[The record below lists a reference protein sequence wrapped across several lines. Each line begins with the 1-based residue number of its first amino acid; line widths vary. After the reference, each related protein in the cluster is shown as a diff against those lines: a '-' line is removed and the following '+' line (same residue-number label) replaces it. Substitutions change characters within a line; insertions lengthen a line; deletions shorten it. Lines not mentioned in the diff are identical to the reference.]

1 MLLSVQ
7 SNLSDCRSW
16 MASMHSNLQSA
27 LRVIFG
33 IGFALSF
40 ATIACAQPGDPAKW
54 AEVQRKAKE
63 EGQVVVAG
71 PPFQG
76 LRTALSAAFKQ
87 RYGIDLNYLGMF
99 AGEVITRVDTESK
112 AGKVSIDADLGGTST
127 CWAMS
132 TRGQIE
138 NMNGKL
144 VDPEILNPAVWRNG
158 KPKLNEA
165 GPSPNLPADFRCSLQ
180 TAEYVMTD
188 LFVNTDIVK
197 PGEITSWKDLLKP
210 QYKGKIAA
218 FDPRR
223 SGPGQTPV
231 GYLAALFGQDYLKQ
245 LFIGQDVKLT
255 ADNRQLA
262 EWVARGEYPIGIA
275 LVQFAIE
282 IYRKQG
288 LPIAR
293 VYPKD
298 GPGSLT
304 GGFSVVM
311 LIKDAPHPNAAQLF
325 ANWFASKEAQTIY
338 EAQMMETSLRTDI
351 AGTNLPDYVKPQPGV
366 AYPIDDYS
374 FEHYN
379 KVRVPAVEM
388 LQKELQR

>member
-1 MLLSVQ
+1 M
-7 SNLSDCRSW
+7 R
-16 MASMHSNLQSA
+16 MKPAIA
-27 LRVIFG
+27 LGSILGLAFAVSTS
-33 IGFALSF
+33 IGAY
-40 ATIACAQPGDPAKW
+40 AQTPDPAKW
-54 AEVQRKAKE
+54 EELQRKAKE

-76 LRTALSAAFKQ
+76 LRTALAAAFKK
-87 RYGIDLNYLGMF
+87 RYGIELNYLGMF

-132 TRGQIE
+132 PRGQIE

-144 VDPEILNPAVWRNG
+144 IDPGLWQPSVWRGG

-165 GPSPNLPADFRCSLQ
+165 GPSSSLPADFRCSFQ
-180 TAEYVMTD
+180 TAEWVMTD
-188 LFVNTDIVK
+188 LFANTSIVK
-197 PGEITSWKDLLKP
+197 PGEIASWKDLLKP

-223 SGPGQTPV
+223 SGPGQTPA

-245 LFIGQDVKLT
+245 LFLDQQVKLT

-262 EWVARGEYPIGIA
+262 EWVARGEYPIGIG

-282 IYRKQG
+282 MFRKQG
-288 LPIAR
+288 LPIER

-311 LIKDAPHPNAAQLF
+311 LIKNGPHPNAAQLF
-325 ANWFASKEAQTIY
+325 VNWFGTKEAQTIY
-338 EAQMMETSLRTDI
+338 EAQMMETSLRTDLS
-351 AGTNLPDYVKPQPGV
+351 GTNLPDYVRPQAGV
-366 AYPIDDYS
+366 AYPVDDYA
-374 FEHYN
+374 FEHYS
-379 KVRVPAVEM
+379 KIRMPAVEM

>member
-1 MLLSVQ
+1 MCIMLRNYLSAPLAV
-7 SNLSDCRSW
+7 
-16 MASMHSNLQSA
+16 
-27 LRVIFG
+27 
-33 IGFALSF
+33 GFALSVATGAF
-40 ATIACAQPGDPAKW
+40 AQTGDPAKW

-63 EGQVVVAG
+63 EGQVVISG

-76 LRTALSAAFKQ
+76 LRTALAAAFKQ
-87 RYGIDLNYLGMF
+87 RYGIELNYLGMF
-99 AGEVITRVDTESK
+99 AGESITRIDTESK
-112 AGKVSIDADLGGTST
+112 AGKVSIDANLGGTST

-132 TRGQIE
+132 PRGQIE
-138 NMNGKL
+138 DMNGRL
-144 VDPEILNPAVWRNG
+144 IDPDVLNPAVWRGG

-180 TAEYVMTD
+180 TAEWVMTD
-188 LFVNTDIVK
+188 LFANTEIVK

-231 GYLAALFGQDYLKQ
+231 GYLAALFGHEYLKE
-245 LFIGQDVKLT
+245 LFIGQQVKLT

-262 EWVARGEYPIGIA
+262 EWVARGEYPIGIG
-275 LVQFAIE
+275 LVQFAVE
-282 IYRKQG
+282 TYRKQG

-311 LIKDAPHPNAAQLF
+311 LIKNAPHANAAQLF
-325 ANWFASKEAQTIY
+325 ANWFAGKEAQTIY
-338 EAQMMETSLRTDI
+338 ETQMMETSLRTDI
-351 AGTNLPDYVKPQPGV
+351 TGTNLPDYVKPQPGV
-366 AYPIDDYS
+366 AYPVDDYS
-374 FEHYN
+374 YEHYS
-379 KVRVPAVEM
+379 KIRVPAVEM

>member
-1 MLLSVQ
+1 MCIMLRNCLSATFAVGFT
-7 SNLSDCRSW
+7 LSL
-16 MASMHSNLQSA
+16 ATSA
-27 LRVIFG
+27 
-33 IGFALSF
+33 FAQ
-40 ATIACAQPGDPAKW
+40 AGDPAKW

-63 EGQVVVAG
+63 EGQVVVSG

-76 LRTALSAAFKQ
+76 LRTALAAAFKQ
-87 RYGIDLNYLGMF
+87 RYGIELNYLGMF
-99 AGEVITRVDTESK
+99 AGESITRIDTESK
-112 AGKVSIDADLGGTST
+112 AGKVSIDANLGGTST

-132 TRGQIE
+132 PRNQIE

-144 VDPEILNPAVWRNG
+144 IDPDVQNPAVWRGG

-180 TAEYVMTD
+180 TAEWVMTD
-188 LFVNTDIVK
+188 LFANTEIVK

-231 GYLAALFGQDYLKQ
+231 GYLAALFGHEYLKE
-245 LFIGQDVKLT
+245 LFIGQQVKLT

-262 EWVARGEYPIGIA
+262 EWVARGEYPIGIG
-275 LVQFAIE
+275 LVQFAVE
-282 IYRKQG
+282 TYRKQG

-311 LIKDAPHPNAAQLF
+311 LIKNAPHPNAAQLF

-338 EAQMMETSLRTDI
+338 ETQMMETSLRTDVS
-351 AGTNLPDYVKPQPGV
+351 GTNLPDYVKPQPGV
-366 AYPIDDYS
+366 AYPVDDYS
-374 FEHYN
+374 YEHYS
-379 KVRVPAVEM
+379 KIRVPAVEM

>member
-1 MLLSVQ
+1 MSIILRNSLRATFAIGLTV
-7 SNLSDCRSW
+7 
-16 MASMHSNLQSA
+16 A
-27 LRVIFG
+27 LATG
-33 IGFALSF
+33 AL
-40 ATIACAQPGDPAKW
+40 AQAGDPAKW
-54 AEVQRKAKE
+54 AEVQKKAKE
-63 EGQVVVAG
+63 EGQLVVSG

-87 RYGIDLNYLGMF
+87 RYGIELNYLGMF
-99 AGEVITRVDTESK
+99 AGEAITRIDTESK
-112 AGKVSIDADLGGTST
+112 AGKVSIDANLGGTST

-132 TRGQIE
+132 PRGQIE

-144 VDPEILNPAVWRNG
+144 IDPDILNPAVWRGG

-180 TAEYVMTD
+180 TAEWVMTD
-188 LFVNTDIVK
+188 LFANTEIVK
-197 PGEITSWKDLLKP
+197 PGDITSWKDLLKP

-231 GYLAALFGQDYLKQ
+231 GYLAALFGHQYLKD
-245 LFIGQDVKLT
+245 LFIGQQVKLT

-262 EWVARGEYPIGIA
+262 EWVARGEYPIGIG
-275 LVQFAIE
+275 LVQFAVE
-282 IYRKQG
+282 TYRKQG

-311 LIKDAPHPNAAQLF
+311 LIKNAPHPNAAQLF
-325 ANWFASKEAQTIY
+325 ANWFAGKEAQAIY

-351 AGTNLPDYVKPQPGV
+351 SGTNLPDYVKPQPGV
-366 AYPIDDYS
+366 AYPVDDYS
-374 FEHYN
+374 YEHYT
-379 KVRVPAVEM
+379 KIRVPAVEM

>member
-1 MLLSVQ
+1 MRINPARILGAMLGLV
-7 SNLSDCRSW
+7 
-16 MASMHSNLQSA
+16 
-27 LRVIFG
+27 
-33 IGFALSF
+33 FALSI
-40 ATIACAQPGDPAKW
+40 ATAALAQTPDPAKW
-54 AEVQRKAKE
+54 EEVQRKAKE

-76 LRTALSAAFKQ
+76 LRTALASAFKQ
-87 RYGIDLNYLGMF
+87 RYGIELNYLGMF

-132 TRGQIE
+132 PRGQIE

-144 VDPEILNPAVWRNG
+144 IDPDLWQSSVWRSG

-165 GPSPNLPADFRCSLQ
+165 GPSTNLPADFRCSFQ
-180 TAEYVMTD
+180 TAEWVMTD
-188 LFVNTDIVK
+188 LFANTGIVK
-197 PGEITSWKDLLKP
+197 PGEITSWKDLLKL

-245 LFIGQDVKLT
+245 LFIDQQVKLT

-262 EWVARGEYPIGIA
+262 EWVARGEYPIGIG
-275 LVQFAIE
+275 LVQFAVE
-282 IYRKQG
+282 LFRKQG
-288 LPIAR
+288 LPIER

-311 LIKDAPHPNAAQLF
+311 LIKNAPHPNAAQLF
-325 ANWFASKEAQTIY
+325 ANWFGSKEAQTIY
-338 EAQMMETSLRTDI
+338 EAQMMETSLRTDLS
-351 AGTNLPDYVKPQPGV
+351 ATNLPDYVRPQAGV
-366 AYPIDDYS
+366 TYPVDDYA
-374 FEHYN
+374 FEHYS
-379 KVRVPAVEM
+379 KIRMPAVEM

>member
-1 MLLSVQ
+1 MRTNPAIMLGVTVSLAFAVSTSTV
-7 SNLSDCRSW
+7 
-16 MASMHSNLQSA
+16 A
-27 LRVIFG
+27 L
-33 IGFALSF
+33 
-40 ATIACAQPGDPAKW
+40 AQTPDAAKW
-54 AEVQRKAKE
+54 QELERKAKD

-76 LRTALSAAFKQ
+76 LRTALATAFKQ
-87 RYGIDLNYLGMF
+87 RYGIELNYLGMF

-112 AGKVSIDADLGGTST
+112 AGKVSIDVDLGGTST

-132 TRGQIE
+132 PRGQIE

-144 VDPEILNPAVWRNG
+144 IDPDLWQPSAWRGG

-165 GPSPNLPADFRCSLQ
+165 GPSSSLPADFRCSFQ
-180 TAEYVMTD
+180 TAEWVMTD
-188 LFVNTDIVK
+188 LFANTSIVK

-231 GYLAALFGQDYLKQ
+231 GYLAALFGQDYLKH
-245 LFIGQDVKLT
+245 LFIDQQVKLT

-262 EWVARGEYPIGIA
+262 EWVARGEYPIGIG

-282 IYRKQG
+282 MFRKQG
-288 LPIAR
+288 LPIER

-311 LIKDAPHPNAAQLF
+311 LIKNGPHPNAAQLF
-325 ANWFASKEAQTIY
+325 ANWFGSKEAQTIY
-338 EAQMMETSLRTDI
+338 EAQMMETSLRTDLS
-351 AGTNLPDYVKPQPGV
+351 GTNLPDYVRPQPGV
-366 AYPIDDYS
+366 AYPVDDYA
-374 FEHYN
+374 FEHYS
-379 KVRVPAVEM
+379 KTRVPAVEM

>member
-1 MLLSVQ
+1 MDASVRT
-7 SNLSDCRSW
+7 S
-16 MASMHSNLQSA
+16 LQKPLA
-27 LRVIFG
+27 LTFG
-33 IGFALSF
+33 VALALSF
-40 ATIACAQPGDPAKW
+40 AVAASAQTPDPAKW
-54 AEVQRKAKE
+54 AEVQKKAKE
-63 EGQVVVAG
+63 EGQLVLSG

-76 LRTALSAAFKQ
+76 LRTALSSAFKQ

-99 AGEVITRVDTESK
+99 AGEAITRIDTESK
-112 AGKVSIDADLGGTST
+112 AGKVSIDANLGGTST

-132 TRGQIE
+132 PRGQIE

-144 VDPEILNPAVWRNG
+144 IDPEILQPSVWRAG

-165 GPSPNLPADFRCSLQ
+165 GPSPDLPADFRCSFQ
-180 TAEYVMTD
+180 GAEWVMTD
-188 LFVNTDIVK
+188 LFANTDIIK
-197 PGEITSWKDLLKP
+197 PGEIASWKDLLKP

-231 GYLAALFGQDYLKQ
+231 GYLAALFGHDYLKE
-245 LFIGQDVKLT
+245 LFIGQQVKLT

-262 EWVARGEYPIGIA
+262 EWVARGEYPIGIG
-275 LVQFAIE
+275 LVQFAVE
-282 IYRKQG
+282 TYRKQG
-288 LPIAR
+288 LPIER

-298 GPGSLT
+298 GEGSLT

-311 LIKDAPHPNAAQLF
+311 LVKNAPHPNAAQLF
-325 ANWFASKEAQTIY
+325 ANWFASREAQTIY
-338 EAQMMETSLRTDI
+338 EAQMMETSLRTDVT
-351 AGTNLPDYVKPQPGV
+351 GTNLPDYVRTRPGV

-374 FEHYN
+374 YKHYTTI
-379 KVRVPAVEM
+379 RMPAVEM

>member
-1 MLLSVQ
+1 MCIMLRNYLSAPLAV
-7 SNLSDCRSW
+7 
-16 MASMHSNLQSA
+16 
-27 LRVIFG
+27 
-33 IGFALSF
+33 GFALSVATGAF
-40 ATIACAQPGDPAKW
+40 AQTGDPAKW

-63 EGQVVVAG
+63 EGQVVISG

-76 LRTALSAAFKQ
+76 LRTALAAAFKQ
-87 RYGIDLNYLGMF
+87 RYGIELNYLGMF
-99 AGEVITRVDTESK
+99 AGESITRIDTESK
-112 AGKVSIDADLGGTST
+112 AGKVSIDANLGGTST

-132 TRGQIE
+132 PRGQIE
-138 NMNGKL
+138 DMNGKL
-144 VDPEILNPAVWRNG
+144 IDPDVLNPAVWRGG

-180 TAEYVMTD
+180 TAEWVMTD
-188 LFVNTDIVK
+188 LFANTEIVK

-231 GYLAALFGQDYLKQ
+231 GYLAALFGHEYLKE
-245 LFIGQDVKLT
+245 LFIGQQVKLT

-262 EWVARGEYPIGIA
+262 EWVARGEYPIGIG
-275 LVQFAIE
+275 LVQFAVE
-282 IYRKQG
+282 TYRKQG

-311 LIKDAPHPNAAQLF
+311 LIKNAPHPNAAQLF
-325 ANWFASKEAQTIY
+325 ANWFAGKEAQTIY
-338 EAQMMETSLRTDI
+338 ETQMMETSLRTDI
-351 AGTNLPDYVKPQPGV
+351 TGTNLPDYVKPQPGV
-366 AYPIDDYS
+366 AYPVDDYS
-374 FEHYN
+374 YEHYS
-379 KVRVPAVEM
+379 KIRVPAVEM